1 MNDRPGGVFVY
12 LLIDNSLLD
21 EVSASYV
28 EEDPD
33 RRPSWL
39 APVYPEHALAASP
52 FVVDVEAAYEVGD
65 LDQVMGY
72 LNARRPALHVSIIE
86 TGLELEPIVQHLR
99 RFIFILSPDEKQ
111 YTLRYA
117 DCAVLR
123 PLSSLLSAEQWAAMR
138 GPITRWC
145 IHDRSGA
152 VIQLPSAEPV
162 ANAPTPLCLSHD
174 QMSAL
179 DEASEPDHYVAKVK
193 IMHNGAALPGDTAEQ
208 HAWAHAARQEWRAAN
223 SSNSLV
229 LLFLT
234 EAALVTR
241 GDILRRPELQEWL
254 AIDEAS
260 TFRNKLQAL
269 VGDIRERRYT
279 VPHTTAGNEELN
291 LDIIF

>member
-12 LLIDNSLLD
+12 LLIDNSLLH

-28 EEDPD
+28 EKDPD

-52 FVVDVEAAYEVGD
+52 FVVDAEAAYEVGE

-86 TGLELEPIVQHLR
+86 TGLELEPVAQHLR
-99 RFIFILSPDEKQ
+99 RFTFILSPDEKQ

-117 DCAVLR
+117 DCAVLG
-123 PLSSLLSAEQWAAMR
+123 PLSSILTAEQWAAMR
-138 GPITRWC
+138 GPITRWR
-145 IHDRSGA
+145 IHDRAGA
-152 VIQLPSAEPV
+152 MIQLPSAELV
-162 ANAPTPLCLSHD
+162 ANVPTPLCLSHD
-174 QMSAL
+174 QMDAL
-179 DEASEPDHYVAKVK
+179 DEASEPDHYIAKVK
-193 IMHNGAALPGDTAEQ
+193 MIHNGAALPGNTAEQ
-208 HAWAHAARQEWRAAN
+208 HAWAHAARQAWRAAN

-241 GDILRRPELQEWL
+241 GEILRQPGLQEWL
-254 AIDEAS
+254 AMDEAS

-269 VGDIRERRYT
+269 ADDICKRRRT
-279 VPHTTAGNEELN
+279 VPHAAAGNEESN
-291 LDIIF
+291 VNM

>member
-12 LLIDNSLLD
+12 LLVDNSLLH
-21 EVSASYV
+21 EVSASYI
-28 EEDPD
+28 EENPD
-33 RRPSWL
+33 RHPSWL
-39 APVYPEHALAASP
+39 APVYPGHALAASP
-52 FVVDVEAAYEVGD
+52 FVVDIDAAYEAGD

-72 LNARRPALHVSIIE
+72 LNARRPALHVSIVE
-86 TGLELEPIVQHLR
+86 TGLELEAIVQHLR

-117 DCAVLR
+117 DCAVLG
-123 PLSSLLSAEQWAAMR
+123 PLSSILTAEQWAAMR

-145 IHDRSGA
+145 IHDRAGA

-174 QMSAL
+174 QMGAL

-193 IMHNGAALPGDTAEQ
+193 MMHNGTALPGNTAEQ

-234 EAALVTR
+234 EAALATQ
-241 GDILRRPELQEWL
+241 GEILRRPELQEWL
-254 AIDEAS
+254 AMDEAS

-269 VGDIRERRYT
+269 GGGIRERRYT
-279 VPHTTAGNEELN
+279 VPHAAAGIEELSP
-291 LDIIF
+291 DIIF